1 MKIFLDCVP
10 CFIRQSMEAAR
21 LATDDHELRRAI
33 VKRVCAEASQL
44 TFQENGPEV
53 VRIVHKIIKEMSGE
67 ADPYKQVK
75 EECNRFMAEI
85 MPDLRK
91 IVESSENPFLTAA
104 KLAVAGNVID
114 VGQKRHFS
122 KKFVLDE
129 FSKGLKN
136 GFAVDDTEKLKK
148 DLLHAHK
155 ILYLGD
161 NVGETFLDRLFIEQ
175 MPYER
180 VTYVVK
186 SAPVINDAMIEDAK
200 IAGITDIVRVIDNG
214 TDAPGC
220 LLEDCSE
227 EFLKEFE
234 SSDLIIAKGHGNYES
249 LFGQNERTY
258 FLLMAKCPPIAKYI
272 GCNVGEIVAVKGE
285 TVKIHYLT
293 ALPKNIIPL

>member
-1 MKIFLDCVP
+1 
-10 CFIRQSMEAAR
+10 
-21 LATDDHELRRAI
+21 
-33 VKRVCAEASQL
+33 
-44 TFQENGPEV
+44 
-53 VRIVHKIIKEMSGE
+53 MSGVV
-67 ADPYKQVK
+67 DPYEQVK
-75 EECNRFMAEI
+75 EDCNKFMAEV

-91 IVESSENPFLTAA
+91 IVESSEDPFLTAA

-129 FSKGLKN
+129 FNKGLEN
-136 GFAVDDTEKLKK
+136 GFAIDDIVELKK
-148 DLLHAHK
+148 DILQAAK

-161 NVGETFLDRLFIEQ
+161 NVGETFLDKLFIEQ
-175 MPYER
+175 IPYEK

-186 SAPVINDAMIEDAK
+186 SAPVINDAMIEDAM
-200 IAGITDIVRVIDNG
+200 IAGITDIVRVIGSG

-249 LFGQNERTY
+249 LYGLNNRTY
-258 FLLMAKCPPIAKYI
+258 FLLMAKCHPIAKHV
-272 GCNVGEIVAVKGE
+272 GCNVGDIVAVKGKLSKS
-285 TVKIHYLT
+285 TI
-293 ALPKNIIPL
+293 

>member
-44 TFQENGPEV
+44 TFQESGP
-53 VRIVHKIIKEMSGE
+53 RIVKMVHDIIKEMSSV

-75 EECNRFMAEI
+75 EECNKFMAEV
-85 MPDLRK
+85 MPDLRR
-91 IVESSENPFLTAA
+91 IVENSKDPFLTAA
-104 KLAVAGNVID
+104 KLAVASNVID
-114 VGQKRHFS
+114 VGQKRHLN

-129 FSKGLKN
+129 FNKGLEN
-136 GFAVDDTEKLKK
+136 GFAIDNIGELKK
-148 DLLHAHK
+148 DVAGASR

-175 MPYER
+175 MPYEK
-180 VTYVVK
+180 VTYTVK
-186 SAPVINDAMIEDAK
+186 PSPIINDALMEDAR
-200 IAGITDIVRVIDNG
+200 IAGITDMVRVIETGIN
-214 TDAPGC
+214 APGC
-220 LLEDCSE
+220 LLGDCSE

-249 LFGQNERTY
+249 LYGTNDRTY
-258 FLLMAKCPPIAKYI
+258 FLLMAKCPPIAKHV
-272 GCNVGEIVAVKGE
+272 GCHVGDIVAVKGK
-285 TVKIHYLT
+285 TQ
-293 ALPKNIIPL
+293 

>member
-1 MKIFLDCVP
+1 
-10 CFIRQSMEAAR
+10 MEAAR

-91 IVESSENPFLTAA
+91 IVESSEDPFLTAA

-155 ILYLGD
+155 IFYLGD

-186 SAPVINDAMIEDAK
+186 SAPVINDAIIEDAK

-214 TDAPGC
+214 TDTPGC

-258 FLLMAKCPPIAKYI
+258 FLLMAKCLPIAKYI
-272 GCNVGEIVAVKGE
+272 GCNVGEIVAVKGKMSKS
-285 TVKIHYLT
+285 TI
-293 ALPKNIIPL
+293 